1 MTRTEVLFSLI
12 DTNGFGLEI
21 GPGFNPLLPKAA
33 GYRVETLDHA
43 TKEDLIKKYA
53 NAPGVDLSR
62 IETVDFVSTGG
73 SIQATIQKS
82 ACYDYIVASHVIEH
96 TPDLLGFLYDCESLL
111 KPGGVLVLA
120 VPDKRFSFDVLRP
133 PSTAGDVLQAHLDGR
148 VRSTPGKVFDEIAYN
163 SLRGG
168 APGWTAE
175 NRDPLA
181 FCKPLTDAKNFFEH
195 VRDSEV
201 YIDIHSWQFTPSSFR
216 LIINDLAEMGCL
228 QLREASFHDGLGG
241 EFVLSLATTG
251 AGPRLPRLTLAQ
263 NVIEELRAIQF
274 A

>member
-1 MTRTEVLFSLI
+1 MTRTELLLSLI

-21 GPGFNPLLPKAA
+21 GPGFNPLLPKAE
-33 GYRVETLDHA
+33 GYRIETLDHA
-43 TKEDLIKKYA
+43 TKEDLIKKYE

-62 IETVDFVSTGG
+62 IESVDFVSTGG
-73 SIQATIQKS
+73 SIQNTIQKT

-96 TPDLLGFLYDCESLL
+96 TPDLLGFLLDCESLL
-111 KPGGVLVLA
+111 KPAGILALA

-133 PSTAGDVLQAHLDGR
+133 PSTTGDVLQAHLDSR

-163 SLRGG
+163 VLRGG

-175 NRDPLA
+175 NRAPLA
-181 FCKPLTDAKNFFEH
+181 FFKPLVDARSLFEH
-195 VRDSEV
+195 VRDSNV
-201 YIDIHSWQFTPSSFR
+201 YLDIHSWQFTPSSFR
-216 LIINDLAEMGCL
+216 LIISDLTDIGYV
-228 QLREASFHDGLGG
+228 QLRERSFHANMGG
-241 EFVLSLATTG
+241 EFMISLATTG
-251 AGPRLPRLTLAQ
+251 DGPQIPRLTLAQ